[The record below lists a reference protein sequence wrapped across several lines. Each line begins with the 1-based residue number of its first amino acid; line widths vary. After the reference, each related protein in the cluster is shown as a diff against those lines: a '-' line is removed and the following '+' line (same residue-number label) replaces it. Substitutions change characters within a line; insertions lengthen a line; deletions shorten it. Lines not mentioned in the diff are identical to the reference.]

1 MQQSLSDSERKA
13 IMRKAT
19 ILAVVIGVV
28 VSVLI
33 VAGGNTLY
41 KNRIAT
47 LEQEASKVR
56 TEKDEL
62 QKQNDHLR
70 AGLAV
75 KDNSDSQIKDALGGI
90 KSYYDSL
97 GKRAQQ
103 LRSATD
109 ELNDEIAQSDCPHE
123 AESVASLAQ
132 QVEKDIQSLGSRING
147 LYGKF
152 NSESSQAAPFVA
164 PPKVTQPA
172 PKPKPKPVE
181 ETVYIT
187 RTGAKYHRAGCQYLS
202 RSMIPMNKAEAL
214 RSGYDA
220 CSRCW

>member
-1 MQQSLSDSERKA
+1 MQQSVSNIERKA

-19 ILAVVIGVV
+19 ILAVIIGVV
-28 VSVLI
+28 VSLVI
-33 VAGGNTLY
+33 VIGGNTLY
-41 KNRIAT
+41 RNRIAN
-47 LEQEASKVR
+47 LEQEASKSR
-56 TEKDEL
+56 AEKNDL
-62 QKQNDHLR
+62 QKQNDQLR
-70 AGLAV
+70 AGLAS
-75 KDNSDSQIKDALGGI
+75 KDSSDSLIKDALGGI
-90 KSYYDSL
+90 KSEYDSL
-97 GKRAQQ
+97 GKLAQQ

-109 ELNDEIAQSDCPHE
+109 ELNDDITDSDCLHD

-132 QVEKDIQSLGSRING
+132 EVEKDIQSLGDKIDG

-152 NSESSQAAPFVA
+152 NSESSQASPFVA
-164 PPKVTQPA
+164 PPPKVTQPA
-172 PKPKPKPVE
+172 PKPKPVE

-202 RSMIPMNKAEAL
+202 RSMIPMNKAAAI